1 MLLLWLLLM
10 ADMLWLLEPGRQS
23 LLLLLAAQIRLRC

>member
-10 ADMLWLLEPGRQS
+10 ALEPGRQS